1 MYIHE
6 ETLNPQLETL
16 NEIFIQNHSS
26 LDPEVTNSIYYS
38 KLKHLLHQ
46 EIISFCKEQTELKA
60 DLNFFRMSVGQ
71 VISSTEIA
79 DYLNGLKEKYS
90 KMENVGLEYHIEA
103 TRIDYGV
110 VVFCMI
116 KRRDLHVKKFVF
128 RFRKASV
135 SEGIFDI
142 SNGGIPENSDEKPQN
157 RMTKLLG
164 GEK

>member
-1 MYIHE
+1 MFIHE
-6 ETLNPQLETL
+6 EKNNPQLESL
-16 NEIFIQNHSS
+16 NEIFIQNHST
-26 LDPEVTNSIYYS
+26 LDPEVTNSIYYA

-60 DLNFFRMSVGQ
+60 DLNFFRMSVGET
-71 VISSTEIA
+71 INDREIA
-79 DYLNGLKEKYS
+79 AYLDSLKEKYS
-90 KMENVGLEYHIEA
+90 NVENVGLEYHIEA

-128 RFRKASV
+128 RFRKTS
-135 SEGIFDI
+135 STDSLFDI
-142 SNGGIPENSDEKPQN
+142 STGGIPKEDEAQN
-157 RMTKLLG
+157 RITKLLG